1 MADMI
6 LNVLL
11 GVGIV
16 LISAF
21 IVVGLSSRRVRDL
34 LQQPADEML
43 RQHQARW
50 GRTDERR

>member
-6 LNVLL
+6 LNILL
-11 GVGIV
+11 GLGMV
-16 LISAF
+16 LMAVF
-21 IVVGLSSRRVRDL
+21 IIVGLSSRRVREL

-43 RQHQARW
+43 RQDQARW